1 MKPLKVLY
9 AVQGTGN
16 GHVARAQALLPLLTA
31 QPFTTVD
38 VLLSGTFVDV
48 ALPVAPLFSYPGI
61 SFHYGKNGGIN
72 WFKTATQN
80 NWLALFRDILRAPVA
95 QYDLV
100 INDFEPVS
108 AYACKI
114 RRVPIVDVSHQ
125 AGVRHPRAARPSWK
139 DPVAEWV
146 LAHFAPAP
154 RCVGFHFQS
163 FGNNYRTPVIRPAIR
178 ELNQA
183 VDGSVLVYLPA
194 FAPDVLEPV
203 FSALPERTWH
213 VFIRAGLVHPSSAKN
228 VIWHTID
235 QEAFLDRLGRC
246 SHVLCSA
253 GFELPSEA
261 LFLGRQVAVIP
272 IVGQFEQACNAQEA
286 ARLGVCVLGGLHRPE
301 DLDQLK
307 HWLKADPL
315 APVDF
320 PDETEKV
327 VRRLL
332 SDFRSNPELPEYVR
346 PK

>member
-61 SFHYGKNGGIN
+61 SFHYGKTGGIN

-163 FGNNYRTPVIRPAIR
+163 FGKNYRTPVIRPAIR

-194 FAPDVLEPV
+194 FASDVLEPV

-235 QEAFLDRLGRC
+235 QEAFLDRLCRS

-253 GFELPSEA
+253 GFELPAEA

>member
-80 NWLALFRDILRAPVA
+80 NWLALFRHILRAPVA

-213 VFIRAGLVHPSSAKN
+213 VFIRSGLSHPPSAKN

>member
-31 QPFTTVD
+31 EPNTTVD
-38 VLLSGTFVDV
+38 VLISGTFVDV
-48 ALPVAPLFSYPGI
+48 SLPIPPLYNYQGI
-61 SFHYGKNGGIN
+61 SFRYGKTGGIN

-80 NWLALFRDILRAPVA
+80 NWWALLRDILRVPVV

-114 RRVPIVDVSHQ
+114 RRVRIVDVSHQ
-125 AGVRHPRAARPSWK
+125 AGVRHPKAARPSWK

-146 LAHFAPAP
+146 MAHFAPAP
-154 RCVGFHFQS
+154 RCLGFHFQS
-163 FGNNYRTPVIRPAIR
+163 FGTNYRTPVIRPAIR
-178 ELNQA
+178 DLKQA
-183 VDGSVLVYLPA
+183 IDGSVLVYLPA
-194 FAPDVLEPV
+194 FSPDVLEPV
-203 FSALPERTWH
+203 FLALPERTWH
-213 VFIRAGLVHPSSAKN
+213 VFLRASLVHPPSSKN

-235 QEAFLDRLGRC
+235 QAAFLDRLGRC

-253 GFELPSEA
+253 GFELPAEA

-272 IVGQFEQACNAQEA
+272 IVGQYEQACNAQEA
-286 ARLGVCVLGGLHRPE
+286 ARLGVCVLKGLHRSE
-301 DLDQLK
+301 DLDPLR
-307 HWLKADPL
+307 HWLQAEPL
-315 APVDF
+315 ASVDF

-332 SDFRSNPELPEYVR
+332 SDFRDNPELPGYVR
-346 PK
+346 AK

>member
-1 MKPLKVLY
+1 MKPLRLLY

-16 GHVARAQALLPLLTA
+16 GHVARAQALLPLLVA
-31 QPFTTVD
+31 QPFTSVD
-38 VLLSGTFVDV
+38 VLISGTFVDV
-48 ALPVAPLFSYPGI
+48 TLPIAPLYSFPGV

-72 WFKTATQN
+72 WFKTALKN
-80 NWLALFRDILRAPVA
+80 NWLALFRDILRVPVA

-114 RRVPIVDVSHQ
+114 RRVPIVDISHQ
-125 AGVRHPRAARPSWK
+125 AGVRHPQAARPSWK

-178 ELNQA
+178 KLNQA
-183 VDGSVLVYLPA
+183 MDGSVLVYLPA

-203 FSALPERTWH
+203 FAELPERTWH
-213 VFIRAGLVHPSSAKN
+213 VFIRSGLVAPKPVKN
-228 VIWHTID
+228 VMWHTID
-235 QEAFLDRLGRC
+235 QAAFLDRLGRC

-253 GFELPSEA
+253 GFELPAEA

-286 ARLGVCVLGGLHRPE
+286 ARLGVRVLGGLHRTK
-301 DLDQLK
+301 DLEQLTL
-307 HWLKADPL
+307 WLNEAPL
-315 APVDF
+315 APVPF
-320 PDETEKV
+320 PDETESLV
-327 VRRLL
+327 CNLL
-332 SDFRSNPELPEYVR
+332 SDFRANPELPGYVR

>member
-80 NWLALFRDILRAPVA
+80 NWMALFRDILRAPVA

-154 RCVGFHFQS
+154 RCMGFHFQS
-163 FGNNYRTPVIRPAIR
+163 FGTNYRTPVIRPAIR
-178 ELNQA
+178 QLNQTM
-183 VDGSVLVYLPA
+183 DGSVLVYLPA

-203 FSALPERTWH
+203 FSALTERIWH
-213 VFIRAGLVHPSSAKN
+213 VFIRAGLVHPPSAKN

-253 GFELPSEA
+253 GFELPAEA

-286 ARLGVCVLGGLHRPE
+286 ARLGVRVLGGLHRAE
-301 DLDQLK
+301 DLDLLK
-307 HWLKADPL
+307 HWLKEAPL
-315 APVDF
+315 APVPF
-320 PDETEKV
+320 PDETEFL
-327 VRRLL
+327 VRNLL
-332 SDFRSNPELPEYVR
+332 SDFRANPELPGYVR